1 MIHRIPTIKKIILNN
16 NRVNSNNI
24 FTQKRPLP
32 YIEKSIIRPFRRDL
46 IKNPKFKVKLS
57 EFFS

>member
-32 YIEKSIIRPFRRDL
+32 YIEKSIIKPFRRDL

-57 EFFS
+57 